1 MKLPFYTLISDTD
14 TGTSADIH
22 LSFPA
27 AVESAISSFDAYIG
41 PGEHQLRR
49 AFKIM
54 LAVFEAEASM
64 LTGKYV
70 KKELW
75 DNKAWE
81 HFWERSYSWV
91 GAGDYDLACKDLSF
105 VMNGILGIDVW
116 SIEMQYIEF
125 NPLHVE
131 LVINAKNK
139 KGRWNTDEHRKEI
152 TVGKVA
158 DALNIITKYEEDVS
172 RMHYSSREYEQV
184 VALLFIYENDDEAYP
199 LLKPI
204 YHKPIYHEKITI
216 V

>member
-14 TGTSADIH
+14 AGTSADIH

-27 AVESAISSFDAYIG
+27 AVESAINSFSGYIG
-41 PGEHQLRR
+41 KNDEIELP
-49 AFKIM
+49 FTIM

-70 KKELW
+70 KKKMW
-75 DNKAWE
+75 DDKAWE
-81 HFWERSYSWV
+81 HYWEKAHSWTSY
-91 GAGDYDLACKDLSF
+91 GKYDLCFGGDFQGMLEVDTWK
-105 VMNGILGIDVW
+105 
-116 SIEMQYIEF
+116 IEMQYIDF
-125 NPLHVE
+125 KPLHVE

-184 VALLFIYENDDEAYP
+184 VALLFIY
-199 LLKPI
+199 
-204 YHKPIYHEKITI
+204 
-216 V
+216 